1 MSNSTGI
8 TAEITPVRP
17 ADVSAIVLLARVI
30 WQHAYAGM
38 ITQKQ
43 IDYMLA
49 QRYNAP
55 PGVGGIRP
63 SSQASGSGFP
73 PAT

>member
-38 ITQKQ
+38 ITQ
-43 IDYMLA
+43 M
-49 QRYNAP
+49 
-55 PGVGGIRP
+55 
-63 SSQASGSGFP
+63 
-73 PAT
+73 